1 MDLRLDGRVVV
12 GVLDDGAI
20 GIGRCVVRSGIGN
33 GVLVRHDVDRV
44 ADERAS
50 ESRDFLRCHV
60 QERGDLGAAL
70 RPRADGD

>member
-20 GIGRCVVRSGIGN
+20 EICRSVVRSGVGV

-44 ADERAS
+44 ADERRE
-50 ESRDFLRCHV
+50 ESRDCLRYHV
-60 QERGDLGAAL
+60 QERGDLG
-70 RPRADGD
+70 PR